1 MPWISARTAGFWQA
15 AAARETKKA
24 RWSSGTSA
32 AETSSKS
39 SRSGAKKSTRC
50 DLPPTAAS
58 SPREDSATRSWCWSW
73 ASRNRSD
80 AWKSLTGTSELLFSP
95 DGKVLVASGNGG
107 FISMWSVTTWEKI
120 FQLDAL
126 IGIRGV
132 FDFHLVRG
140 DLAFDGEAG
149 LVRVLPKVL
158 QQKLGNVAV
167 EGVLQGTDV

>member
-1 MPWISARTAGFWQA
+1 
-15 AAARETKKA
+15 
-24 RWSSGTSA
+24 
-32 AETSSKS
+32 
-39 SRSGAKKSTRC
+39 
-50 DLPPTAAS
+50 
-58 SPREDSATRSWCWSW
+58 
-73 ASRNRSD
+73 
-80 AWKSLTGTSELLFSP
+80 
-95 DGKVLVASGNGG
+95 
-107 FISMWSVTTWEKI
+107 MWSVTTWEKI

-167 EGVLQGTDV
+167 GGVLQGTDVFFDRSSRTMTQREIQASASDAVAKELDGAAPGVRAGGRAVSCMASK